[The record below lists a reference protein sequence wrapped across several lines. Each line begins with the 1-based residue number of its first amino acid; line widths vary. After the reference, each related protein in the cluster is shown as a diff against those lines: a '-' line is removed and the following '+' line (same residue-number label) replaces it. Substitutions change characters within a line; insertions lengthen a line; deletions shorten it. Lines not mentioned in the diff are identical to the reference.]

1 LTTIPFRTDVVP
13 RIDPVFGDAA
23 TLRAAVDRFLVLQ
36 SEMDRVRDEFSTAVH
51 QALASLPVAAADAG
65 ASKPTT
71 GPRQC
76 PAAVAEPY
84 TRALAAGGRFLTMGR
99 QLQLRYREIR
109 RGEDGGDSAGLTPD
123 YRWKVR
129 RAKEQYSHLL
139 NDYREMRV
147 AFHDQLGAELR
158 HDACPTG
165 PKAARRT
172 LSAPIAKASTVEGD
186 PGEMDPN
193 DPGAWTVEALDDPAI
208 DPTRPPPPQLRSSV
222 ESAVSA
228 ALPELP
234 APTLSAA
241 PAVWIDVDNSLCAQA
256 THVTIDGQ
264 AMGDVGAR
272 GTASI
277 RTRAG
282 PHEVCVL
289 PAADKRAC
297 GAPGTI
303 RKAYL
308 HEGWSLTV
316 HCNKEPAVA
325 R

>member
-1 LTTIPFRTDVVP
+1 MSLVILLLALGGAPRAPPPAPPAPALTAIPFRTDAAP

-23 TLRAAVDRFLVLQ
+23 TLRAAVDRFLALQ
-36 SEMDRVRDEFSTAVH
+36 GEMDRVRDEFSMAVH
-51 QALASLPVAAADAG
+51 QALLSLPAADAG
-65 ASKPTT
+65 AAAAKPAT

-84 TRALAAGGRFLTMGR
+84 ARALGAGGRFLTLGR

-129 RAKEQYSHLL
+129 RAKEQYGHLL

-158 HDACPTG
+158 HAACPTG
-165 PKAARRT
+165 SKAARRT
-172 LSAPIAKASTVEGD
+172 PSAPIARASTGEGD
-186 PGEMDPN
+186 PEEMDPN
-193 DPGAWTVEALDDPAI
+193 DPGAWTVEALDDPDQDPTR
-208 DPTRPPPPQLRSSV
+208 DPTRPPPPQLRSSA
-222 ESAVSA
+222 EGAAGAVV
-228 ALPELP
+228 PEPP
-234 APTLSAA
+234 APSPSAA
-241 PAVWIDVDNSLCAQA
+241 PAVWIDVDNALCAQA

-264 AMGDVGAR
+264 AMGDVEAR

-289 PAADKRAC
+289 
-297 GAPGTI
+297 
-303 RKAYL
+303 
-308 HEGWSLTV
+308 
-316 HCNKEPAVA
+316 
-325 R
+325 